1 MSKRKGRVDLRT
13 NRPGKKK
20 IMSNFFGKSKTCNY
34 CEEEIEEWL
43 FIWKSF
49 NPQPDGEVICDQC
62 KDILLKTRSLNS
74 DK

>member
-1 MSKRKGRVDLRT
+1 
-13 NRPGKKK
+13 
-20 IMSNFFGKSKTCNY
+20 MSNFFGKSMICNY

-43 FIWKSF
+43 FIWKSY
-49 NPQPDGEVICDQC
+49 NPQPDGKVICDQY

>member
-1 MSKRKGRVDLRT
+1 MSD
-13 NRPGKKK
+13 
-20 IMSNFFGKSKTCNY
+20 FFYKSKICNY

-49 NPQPDGEVICDQC
+49 NPQPDGKVVCDQC
-62 KDILLKTRSLNS
+62 KDILIKTKSLNS

>member
-1 MSKRKGRVDLRT
+1 MSD
-13 NRPGKKK
+13 
-20 IMSNFFGKSKTCNY
+20 FFYKSKTCNY

-49 NPQPDGEVICDQC
+49 NPQPGGEVSCDQC
-62 KDILLKTRSLNS
+62 NDILLKTRSVNC